1 MSSTHDSTR
10 CVELGDIGKRRHVY
24 YVDEERR
31 ARAVSCCGISSVS
44 VDEARE
50 LIRAGEPVTKGALGE
65 RVG

>member
-1 MSSTHDSTR
+1 ML
-10 CVELGDIGKRRHVY
+10 ELGDIDEQGIVY

-31 ARAVSCCGISSVS
+31 ARGVLLWNQFGR

-50 LIRAGEPVTKGALGE
+50 LIRAGEPVAKGALGE